1 MYFSQNNTYNRLNV
15 ETVMNTQLPSLEPDI
30 RDLQN
35 NVMLPNNLF
44 WKIFFIILCHKFII
58 FNELLQKFHSFNF

>member
-15 ETVMNTQLPSLEPDI
+15 ETVVNTQLPSLEPDI

-35 NVMLPNNLF
+35 V
-44 WKIFFIILCHKFII
+44 K
-58 FNELLQKFHSFNF
+58 